1 MESQR
6 HSGYKRPLR
15 SPSPTP
21 AHPTMPTAHTP
32 QCHIP
37 MVMEHPKDG
46 DPTTPW
52 AAVPLQ
58 HCSLWEEI
66 VPDTQREPP
75 LVQLKAS
82 PLVLLLLRW
91 RRSCCTALWEAASAG
106 CKSATAGLEI
116 KTSALHSPLRH
127 CETRIW
133 ISVTL
138 QLCHRSCLTVALRR
152 KMFFFFFFPP
162 PLFSSH

>member
-1 MESQR
+1 M
-6 HSGYKRPLR
+6 
-15 SPSPTP
+15 
-21 AHPTMPTAHTP
+21 
-32 QCHIP
+32 
-37 MVMEHPKDG
+37 
-46 DPTTPW
+46 
-52 AAVPLQ
+52 
-58 HCSLWEEI
+58 
-66 VPDTQREPP
+66 
-75 LVQLKAS
+75 QLKAS

-138 QLCHRSCLTVALRR
+138 QLCHRSCLTEALRR
-152 KMFFFFFFPP
+152 KMFFFFFSPHH
-162 PLFSSH
+162 FSLHINHFLVLITATLEHPYKAIKNGTAVLHSSGTDAALMMEGMSSSTG